1 MERSRGMRPVVTLW
15 ETYGS
20 GATAV
25 GQAVAARLGV
35 PFLAQHLS
43 SAELEAGHGQEALAD
58 SLLTRALNTLGR
70 ATVGGDIGRYTG
82 LARTQEVSRQVS
94 ELRAAVSDGAVV
106 LGRNATVILADLP
119 EGLHVKL
126 DGPLEQRIA
135 RGAAQA
141 GIDLSVA
148 RSRQAHEDQVRAE
161 LSLRYHNWD
170 PRHNDRFDLVINT
183 GLLSLELAVELILE
197 SHRLKSETST

>member
-1 MERSRGMRPVVTLW
+1 MERSRSTRPVVTLW

-25 GQAVAARLGV
+25 GRAVATRLGV
-35 PFLAQHLS
+35 PFLTQHLS
-43 SAELEAGHGQEALAD
+43 SEELEADRGQDTVED
-58 SLLTRALNTLGR
+58 TLLTRALDTLGR
-70 ATVGGDIGRYTG
+70 AATRGDIGRYTG
-82 LARTQEVSRQVS
+82 VARTHEVSRQVS
-94 ELRAAVSDGAVV
+94 ELREAVADGGVV

-119 EGLHVKL
+119 GALHVKL

-135 RGAAQA
+135 RGAAEA
-141 GIDLSVA
+141 HIDLGAA
-148 RSRQAHEDQVRAE
+148 RARQAHEDRVRAE

-183 GLLSLELAVELILE
+183 GLLSLGLTVELILE
-197 SHRLKSETST
+197 GHRLKGAAAS